1 MLTAKQKFLLGEMI
15 LPSSYVNF
23 VAKSDLVES
32 ALDDCYL
39 EVCNAVGQSYVFSF
53 DAYSVSPSNP
63 REVHLRL
70 STDVLATELRFKN
83 CPFNLDPIGIGLDPS
98 ITLELITPSAIQA
111 TDVYLYMPLPTV
123 NLGLPVFSMSAS
135 DLKVTG

>member
-15 LPSSYVNF
+15 LPFSYVNF
-23 VAKSDLVES
+23 VAKTALVDS

-39 EVCNAVGQSYVFSF
+39 EICNSLGQSYIFSF

-70 STDVLATELRFKN
+70 NADVVATEIRFKN
-83 CPFNLDPIGIGLDPS
+83 CQFDLDPIGIGADPS
-98 ITLELITPSAIQA
+98 ITCELITPSAIQA
-111 TDVYLYMPLPTV
+111 TDVFLYMPLPAV
-123 NLGLPVFSMSAS
+123 NLGIPVFSMSNS
-135 DLKVTG
+135 EMKITG